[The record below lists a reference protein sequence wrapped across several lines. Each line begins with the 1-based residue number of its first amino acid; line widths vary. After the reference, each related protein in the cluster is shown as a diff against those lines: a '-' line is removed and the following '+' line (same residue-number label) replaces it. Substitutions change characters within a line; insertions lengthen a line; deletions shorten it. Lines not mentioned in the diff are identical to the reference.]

1 MHSVGVPPLPV
12 EDEDEELDTPL
23 LLDEEEASDE
33 EELEELEL
41 LLELLE
47 LLLLLLEL
55 LDEDDELDE
64 LLDGKSQQP
73 HSPLGPCRLAIAIRG
88 YQNKGLGWHNIDH
101 KLLDTSQNHQ
111 HLSLQTH

>member
-1 MHSVGVPPLPV
+1 MGVPPLPV

-23 LLDEEEASDE
+23 LLDEKEASDE

-64 LLDGKSQQP
+64 LLDGNAQHP
-73 HSPLGPCRLAIAIRG
+73 HSPPGPCRLGICYTPSKHGA
-88 YQNKGLGWHNIDH
+88 
-101 KLLDTSQNHQ
+101 
-111 HLSLQTH
+111 